1 MSSSP
6 DAASGR
12 APPVSRSAH
21 PSGAPTG
28 RDVAVRPDAAEPVMP
43 PSPHSPPALPPS
55 APGDAAGEWFTR
67 ELRGEADPAALV
79 AAVERFGVR
88 VPEGLARWFGPYGAR
103 ALVTRALARARA
115 DHPALA
121 AVHVT
126 DGQPPCLT
134 GLAES
139 AGAHGARAA
148 ADGVLALLSSLS
160 ESLGRLIGD
169 DLTSRLL
176 AQSLPPQSAAAPDA
190 YPPVKEP

>member
-1 MSSSP
+1 
-6 DAASGR
+6 
-12 APPVSRSAH
+12 
-21 PSGAPTG
+21 
-28 RDVAVRPDAAEPVMP
+28 
-43 PSPHSPPALPPS
+43 
-55 APGDAAGEWFTR
+55 
-67 ELRGEADPAALV
+67 
-79 AAVERFGVR
+79 
-88 VPEGLARWFGPYGAR
+88 
-103 ALVTRALARARA
+103 
-115 DHPALA
+115 
-121 AVHVT
+121 VT